1 MKRMIDKARIVE
13 EFMELVAIPSS
24 TRAERQIADAL
35 KNKLTEI
42 GLQVEED
49 DAGEKIGGNAGNLI
63 ARLPG
68 TLAGAP
74 SIMLSAHMD
83 SVEPCTG
90 IRPTRQDGV
99 ITSAGD
105 TILGSDCKSGIVP
118 ILEALRA
125 IKSEN
130 APHGEILV
138 VFTVAEEG
146 GLNGAKNIDP
156 AKIRADFG
164 YALDG
169 SGVPGVITTMAP
181 GQNHLQLIVHGKTA
195 HAGLEPEAG
204 LNAIVL
210 AGKALSEMPQGRIDF
225 ETTCNVG
232 LIKGGVATNI
242 VPDRAEI
249 TVEARSRNQDK
260 LSRLTE
266 EIETIFTAVVQKN
279 GGKAESK
286 VTKKY
291 DPYVLAEESL
301 VIRSAVQ
308 AAQAAGLSPVLE
320 GSGGGSDANFFN
332 RYGVP
337 NAVLGTGMSKVHT
350 KEEFIREE
358 HLFQTTE
365 WVLQLI
371 KLAAHLKTT

>member
-1 MKRMIDKARIVE
+1 MIDKERVLQ
-13 EFMELVAIPSS
+13 EFIELVAIPSS
-24 TRAERQIADAL
+24 GRAERQIADAL
-35 KNKLTEI
+35 KRKLTEI
-42 GLQVEED
+42 GLAVEED
-49 DAGEKIGGNAGNLI
+49 ATGAKIGGNAGNLI

-68 TLAGAP
+68 TVAGAP
-74 SIMLSAHMD
+74 CIMLSAHMD
-83 SVEPCTG
+83 SVEPCSG
-90 IRPTRQDGV
+90 IRPQRKDGV

-105 TILGSDCKSGIVP
+105 TILGADCKSGIVP
-118 ILEALRA
+118 VLEALRVIQA
-125 IKSEN
+125 EKM
-130 APHGEILV
+130 PHGEILV
-138 VFTVAEEG
+138 VFSVAEEG

-204 LNAIVL
+204 VNAIVL
-210 AGKALSEMPQGRIDF
+210 AGKALAEMPQGRIDF

-242 VPDRAEI
+242 VPDRVEI

-260 LSRLTE
+260 LTSLTE
-266 EIETIFTAVVQKN
+266 EIGAAFSATVEKN
-279 GGKAESK
+279 GGPVECQ

-291 DPYVLAEESL
+291 DPYVLAEDSL

-308 AAQAAGLSPVLE
+308 AAKAAGLSPVLE

-371 KLAAHLKTT
+371 KQTAHLKTT

>member
-1 MKRMIDKARIVE
+1 MIVKERILQ
-13 EFMELVAIPSS
+13 EFIELVEIPSS
-24 TRAERQIADAL
+24 TRSERQIADVL
-35 KNKLTEI
+35 KQKLVEI

-68 TLAGAP
+68 TIPGA
-74 SIMLSAHMD
+74 SCLMLSAHMD
-83 SVEPCTG
+83 SVEPCAG
-90 IRPTRQDGV
+90 IRAQRKDGV

-118 ILEALRA
+118 ILEALRV
-125 IKSEN
+125 IQEEKV
-130 APHGEILV
+130 PHGEILV

-146 GLNGAKNIDP
+146 GLNGAKNIGP
-156 AKIRADFG
+156 EKIRADFG

-181 GQNHLQLIVHGKTA
+181 GQNHLQLVVHGKTA

-204 LNAIVL
+204 INAIVL
-210 AGKALSEMPQGRIDF
+210 AGKALAELPQGRIDF

-232 LIKGGVATNI
+232 LIQGGVATNI
-242 VPDRAEI
+242 VPDRAEVI
-249 TVEARSRNQDK
+249 METRSRNLAK
-260 LSRLTE
+260 LTCLTE
-266 EIETIFTAVVQKN
+266 KIVAVFTDVVEKN
-279 GGKAESK
+279 GGQAECH

-291 DPYVLAEESL
+291 APYVLEQDAP
-301 VIRSAVQ
+301 VICSAVQ

-332 RYGVP
+332 RYGIP
-337 NAVLGTGMSKVHT
+337 SAVLGTGMSKVHT

-365 WVLQLI
+365 WTLQLI
-371 KLAAHLKTT
+371 RLAAHLKTI

>member
-1 MKRMIDKARIVE
+1 MIDKERVLQ
-13 EFMELVAIPSS
+13 EFIELVAIPSS
-24 TRAERQIADAL
+24 GRAERQIADAL
-35 KNKLTEI
+35 KRKLTEI
-42 GLQVEED
+42 GLAVEED
-49 DAGEKIGGNAGNLI
+49 ATGAKIGGNAGNLI

-68 TLAGAP
+68 TVAGAP
-74 SIMLSAHMD
+74 CIMLSAHMD
-83 SVEPCTG
+83 SVEPCSG
-90 IRPTRQDGV
+90 IRPQRKDGV

-105 TILGSDCKSGIVP
+105 TILGADCKSGIVP
-118 ILEALRA
+118 VLEALRVIQA
-125 IKSEN
+125 EKM
-130 APHGEILV
+130 PHGEILV
-138 VFTVAEEG
+138 VFSVAEEG

-204 LNAIVL
+204 VNAIVL
-210 AGKALSEMPQGRIDF
+210 AGKALAEMPQGRIDF

-242 VPDRAEI
+242 VPVRVEI
-249 TVEARSRNQDK
+249 TVEERSRNQDK
-260 LSRLTE
+260 LTSLTE
-266 EIETIFTAVVQKN
+266 EIVAAFSATVEKN
-279 GGKAESK
+279 GGQVECQ

-291 DPYVLAEESL
+291 DPYVLAEDSL

-308 AAQAAGLSPVLE
+308 AAKAAGLSPVLE

-371 KLAAHLKTT
+371 KQTAHLKTT

>member
-1 MKRMIDKARIVE
+1 MIDKERVLQ
-13 EFMELVAIPSS
+13 EFIELVAIPSS
-24 TRAERQIADAL
+24 GRAERQIADAL
-35 KNKLTEI
+35 KRKLTEI
-42 GLQVEED
+42 GLAVEED
-49 DAGEKIGGNAGNLI
+49 ATGAKIGGNAGNLI

-68 TLAGAP
+68 TVAGAP
-74 SIMLSAHMD
+74 CIMLSAHMD
-83 SVEPCTG
+83 SVEPCSG
-90 IRPTRQDGV
+90 IRPQRKDGV

-105 TILGSDCKSGIVP
+105 TILGADCKSGIVP
-118 ILEALRA
+118 VLEALRVIQA
-125 IKSEN
+125 EKM
-130 APHGEILV
+130 PHGEILV
-138 VFTVAEEG
+138 VFSVAEEG

-169 SGVPGVITTMAP
+169 SGVPCVITTMAP

-204 LNAIVL
+204 VNAIVL
-210 AGKALSEMPQGRIDF
+210 AGKALAEMPQGRIDF

-242 VPDRAEI
+242 VPDRVEI

-260 LSRLTE
+260 LTSLTE
-266 EIETIFTAVVQKN
+266 EIVAAFSATVEKN
-279 GGKAESK
+279 GGQVECQ

-291 DPYVLAEESL
+291 DPYVLAEDSL

-308 AAQAAGLSPVLE
+308 AAKAAGLSPVLE

-371 KLAAHLKTT
+371 KQTAHLKTT

>member
-1 MKRMIDKARIVE
+1 MIDKERIVQ
-13 EFMELVAIPSS
+13 EFMELVEIPSS
-24 TRAERQIADAL
+24 SRAERQIADAL
-35 KNKLTEI
+35 KKKLTEI

-49 DAGEKIGGNAGNLI
+49 DVGEKIGGNAGNLI

-68 TLAGAP
+68 TIAGAP
-74 SIMLSAHMD
+74 CIMLSAHMD
-83 SVEPCTG
+83 SVEPCAG
-90 IRPTRQDGV
+90 IRPKRQNGV

-118 ILEALRA
+118 ILEALRLIQA
-125 IKSEN
+125 EKE
-130 APHGEILV
+130 PHGEILV

-156 AKIRADFG
+156 EKIRADFG

-181 GQNHLQLIVHGKTA
+181 GQNHLQLVVHGKTA

>member
-1 MKRMIDKARIVE
+1 MIEKQRVLQ

-24 TRAERQIADAL
+24 SRAERQIADVL
-35 KNKLTEI
+35 KQKLAAI
-42 GLQVEED
+42 GLSVEED
-49 DAGEKIGGNAGNLI
+49 NAGEKIGGNAGNLI
-63 ARLPG
+63 ARLPS
-68 TLAGAP
+68 TISGAP
-74 SIMLSAHMD
+74 CIMLSAHMD
-83 SVEPCTG
+83 SVEPCAG
-90 IRPTRQDGV
+90 IRPQRKDGV

-118 ILEALRA
+118 ILEALRRVQEEK
-125 IKSEN
+125 I
-130 APHGEILV
+130 PHGEILV

-156 AKIRADFG
+156 EKIRADIG

-169 SGVPGVITTMAP
+169 SGIPGVITTMAP
-181 GQNHLQLIVHGKTA
+181 GQNHLELIVHGKTA

-204 LNAIVL
+204 INAIVL
-210 AGKALSEMPQGRIDF
+210 AGKALARVPQGRIDF

-249 TVEARSRNQDK
+249 TLETRSRNLDK
-260 LSRLTE
+260 LTRLTKGIVE
-266 EIETIFTAVVQKN
+266 MVTAEVEKN
-279 GGKAESK
+279 GGRAECQ

-291 DPYVLAEESL
+291 DPYVLEEASQ
-301 VIRSAVQ
+301 VICTAVL
-308 AAQAAGLSPVLE
+308 AAQAVGLTAVLE

-332 RYGVP
+332 RYGIP
-337 NAVLGTGMSKVHT
+337 SAVLGTGMSKVHT

-358 HLFQTTE
+358 HLFQTAELTLE
-365 WVLQLI
+365 LI
-371 KLAAHLKTT
+371 RQVSYLKIT

>member
-1 MKRMIDKARIVE
+1 MIDKERVLQ
-13 EFMELVAIPSS
+13 EFIELVAIPSS
-24 TRAERQIADAL
+24 GRAERQIADAL
-35 KNKLTEI
+35 KRKLTEI
-42 GLQVEED
+42 GLAVEED
-49 DAGEKIGGNAGNLI
+49 ATGAKIGGNAGNLI

-68 TLAGAP
+68 TVAGAP
-74 SIMLSAHMD
+74 CIMLSAHMD
-83 SVEPCTG
+83 SVEPCSG
-90 IRPTRQDGV
+90 IRPQRKDGV

-105 TILGSDCKSGIVP
+105 TILGADCKSGIVP
-118 ILEALRA
+118 ILEALRV
-125 IKSEN
+125 IQGEKM
-130 APHGEILV
+130 PHGEILV
-138 VFTVAEEG
+138 VFSVAEEG

-204 LNAIVL
+204 VNAIVL
-210 AGKALSEMPQGRIDF
+210 AGKALAEMPQGRIDF

-242 VPDRAEI
+242 VPDRVEI

-260 LSRLTE
+260 LTSLTE
-266 EIETIFTAVVQKN
+266 EIVAAFSATVEKN
-279 GGKAESK
+279 GGQVECQ

-291 DPYVLAEESL
+291 DPYVLAEDSL
-301 VIRSAVQ
+301 VISSVVQ
-308 AAQAAGLSPVLE
+308 AAKAAGLSRVLE

-371 KLAAHLKTT
+371 KQTAHLKTT

>member
-1 MKRMIDKARIVE
+1 MIDKERVLQ
-13 EFMELVAIPSS
+13 EFIELVAIPSS
-24 TRAERQIADAL
+24 GRAERQTADAL
-35 KNKLTEI
+35 KRKLTEI
-42 GLQVEED
+42 GLAVEED
-49 DAGEKIGGNAGNLI
+49 ATGAKIGGNAGNLI

-68 TLAGAP
+68 TVAGAP
-74 SIMLSAHMD
+74 CIMLSAHMD
-83 SVEPCTG
+83 SVEPCSG
-90 IRPTRQDGV
+90 IRPQRKDGV

-105 TILGSDCKSGIVP
+105 TILGADCKSGIVP
-118 ILEALRA
+118 VLEALRVIQA
-125 IKSEN
+125 EKM
-130 APHGEILV
+130 PHGEILV
-138 VFTVAEEG
+138 VFSVAEEG

-204 LNAIVL
+204 VNAIVL
-210 AGKALSEMPQGRIDF
+210 AGKALAEMPQGRIDF

-242 VPDRAEI
+242 VPDRVEI

-260 LSRLTE
+260 LTSLTE
-266 EIETIFTAVVQKN
+266 EIVAAFSATVEKN
-279 GGKAESK
+279 GGQVECQ

-291 DPYVLAEESL
+291 DPYVLAEDSL

-308 AAQAAGLSPVLE
+308 AAKAAGLSPVLE

-371 KLAAHLKTT
+371 KQTAHLKTT

>member
-1 MKRMIDKARIVE
+1 MIDKERVLQ
-13 EFMELVAIPSS
+13 EFIELVAIPSS
-24 TRAERQIADAL
+24 GRAERQIADAL
-35 KNKLTEI
+35 KRKLTEI
-42 GLQVEED
+42 GLAVEED
-49 DAGEKIGGNAGNLI
+49 ATGAKIGGNAGNLI

-68 TLAGAP
+68 TVAGAP
-74 SIMLSAHMD
+74 CIMLSAHMD
-83 SVEPCTG
+83 SVEPCSG
-90 IRPTRQDGV
+90 IRPQRKDGV

-105 TILGSDCKSGIVP
+105 TILGADCKSGIVP
-118 ILEALRA
+118 VLEALRVIQA
-125 IKSEN
+125 EKM
-130 APHGEILV
+130 PHGEILV
-138 VFTVAEEG
+138 VFSVAEEG

-204 LNAIVL
+204 VNAIVL
-210 AGKALSEMPQGRIDF
+210 AGKALAEMPQGRIDF

-242 VPDRAEI
+242 VPDRVEI
-249 TVEARSRNQDK
+249 AVEARSRNQDK
-260 LSRLTE
+260 LTSLTE
-266 EIETIFTAVVQKN
+266 EIVAAFSATVEKN
-279 GGKAESK
+279 GGQVECQ

-291 DPYVLAEESL
+291 DPYVLAEDSL

-308 AAQAAGLSPVLE
+308 AAKAAGLSPVLE

-371 KLAAHLKTT
+371 KQTAHLKTT